1 MKRGDNMVIYPGENE
16 VKFVQTVASASTL
29 LSSVTGEIKEYIIS
43 RFPRGYFKS
52 VYIDTSETVSAQNR
66 NEKYNKNLNKLP
78 MPNLAITPQIS
89 LDDPIGAMDKSQHM
103 SSPNLFLRKDLRS
116 VYKRLVIDPSKKFS
130 IYHTSDYI
138 TTNFIF
144 RITTNKFVQNI
155 DLAYYMKSRF
165 QTATFQFLNGKYINS
180 EVPKTFIKLI
190 AEMLGLNV
198 EDPADMEE
206 LQLYLISTGM
216 NEDIIRKKVNALTGK
231 IGFFV
236 NEKVNF
242 LTVMDDL
249 DAPSSVVRDNMSEGE
264 YTLSFRVQ
272 VSCWIPNAFI
282 MSINKDKLLELNRE
296 TVESSLASPNSE
308 QDEGIFSL
316 SIGDNFLMNK
326 QYIVYFESS
335 TGESVIGQEIS
346 HNIFTYDVTKDLREL
361 DLSIYLKEDF
371 KKVHAYMVSKNFD
384 LTDLMSVKI
393 HTRDGELGEEYA
405 KIDYESLRI
414 TDINIDGKDFSLSIF
429 ANRALFESVLEAIK
443 NDEFFFAENALA
455 VIRIN
460 INDQEY
466 KVKVYSFKSKKEMY
480 STDPRHSFR
489 IATPYGIG
497 YIGLLDDDP
506 DSEDQEFYKICVGF
520 NSDGSPIIKR
530 LEIITE

>member
-1 MKRGDNMVIYPGENE
+1 MKRGDKMVIYPGENE

-29 LSSVTGEIKEYIIS
+29 LSSVTGEIKEYIMS

-103 SSPNLFLRKDLRS
+103 SSPNLFLRKELRS
-116 VYKRLVIDPSKKFS
+116 AYKKLVLDPSKKFS
-130 IYHTSDYI
+130 VYNTSDYI

-180 EVPKTFIKLI
+180 EIPKTFVKLI

-198 EDPADMEE
+198 DDSDDMEE
-206 LQLYLISTGM
+206 LQLYLISTGT
-216 NEDIIRKKVNALTGK
+216 NEDLIRKKVNALTGK

-242 LTVMDDL
+242 LTVLDDL
-249 DAPSSVVRDNMSEGE
+249 DAPNSVVRDNMSEGE

-282 MSINKDKLLELNRE
+282 MSINRDKLLELDRA
-296 TVESSLASPNSE
+296 TVEASISQPSAE

-316 SIGDNFLMNK
+316 SIGENFLLNRK
-326 QYIVYFESS
+326 ESVFFESS
-335 TGESVIGQEIS
+335 TGESVIGQEVS
-346 HNIFTYDVTKDLREL
+346 HNVFTYDISKEITDL
-361 DLSIYLKEDF
+361 DLSGYLKDDF

-384 LTDLMSVKI
+384 LTDLMNVKI
-393 HTRDGELGEEYA
+393 YTRDGILEENLA
-405 KIDYESLRI
+405 TIDYENLRI
-414 TDINIDGKDFSLSIF
+414 TDMNIDGKDFSVTIY
-429 ANRALFESVLEAIK
+429 ANRALFESILAAIE

-455 VIRIN
+455 VVRIN

-466 KVKVYSFKSKKEMY
+466 KVKVYSFQNVKEMY
-480 STDPRHSFR
+480 STDPKMSFR
-489 IATPYGIG
+489 IYTPYGIG
-497 YIGLLDDDP
+497 YVGLLDDNDDP
-506 DSEDQEFYKICVGF
+506 ENQEYYKICVGF
-520 NSDGSPIIKR
+520 NTDGSPLIKR
-530 LEIITE
+530 LEIIAE